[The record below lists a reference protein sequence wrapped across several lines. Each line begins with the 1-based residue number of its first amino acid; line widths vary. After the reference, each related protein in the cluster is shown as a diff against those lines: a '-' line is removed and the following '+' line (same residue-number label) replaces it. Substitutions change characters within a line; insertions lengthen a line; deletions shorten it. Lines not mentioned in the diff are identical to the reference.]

1 MQAKVSSI
9 KASSWDNAIHSR
21 NLVVEQINS
30 SDLLDYITCD
40 RVPLWYI
47 TWYCQEKK
55 KHSHLHFF
63 PVSSKTA
70 HSEDQALSSCIMT

>member
-9 KASSWDNAIHSR
+9 KASSWDDAIHSR

-40 RVPLWYI
+40 RVPL
-47 TWYCQEKK
+47 
-55 KHSHLHFF
+55 
-63 PVSSKTA
+63 
-70 HSEDQALSSCIMT
+70 